1 MKLRSG
7 LPLAALALALGAVA
21 CGSTAAKTAA
31 SSPSP
36 TPTTR
41 ARGRGANGVA
51 GTVASVNGS
60 TLIVNLR
67 AGGSA
72 TVDTSPS
79 TVVMKTVTTTVSALA
94 PNTTVLVTGPLNA
107 DGTYT
112 ANAITITPLGGAG
125 GFGGFGGG
133 GGGGFGGFGGGAFTP
148 RPRASGGV
156 GAGRARGAVGTVTSV
171 KGADVY
177 LQTAAGASIEAITSP
192 GTVVSETQAGAL
204 SDVTAGTTVTVVGP
218 QGSDGAYSATR
229 IIIGNLGLNLG
240 LGGGFFGGGGGT
252 AGGGTGAA

>member
-1 MKLRSG
+1 MKLRYG
-7 LPLAALALALGAVA
+7 LSLVALVLGAVA
-21 CGSTAAKTAA
+21 CGGTAAKSAT

-60 TLIVNLR
+60 TFIVNLR
-67 AGGSA
+67 TGGSA
-72 TVDTSPS
+72 TVDASS
-79 TVVMKTVTTTVSALA
+79 ATVVMKTVTTTLSALA
-94 PNTTVLVTGPLNA
+94 PNTTVVVSGPMNA

-112 ANAITITPLGGAG
+112 ANAITITPLGGGG

-133 GGGGFGGFGGGAFTP
+133 GGGGFGGLGGGGGTFSP
-148 RPRASGGV
+148 RPRASGGL
-156 GAGRARGAVGTVTSV
+156 GAGRARAAAGTVTSV

-192 GTVVSETQAGAL
+192 STVVSETQTGSL
-204 SDVTAGTTVTVVGP
+204 SDVTIGTTVTVVGT

-229 IIIGNLGLNLG
+229 IIIGNLGLG
-240 LGGGFFGGGGGT
+240 GGGFFGGGGFGGL
-252 AGGGTGAA
+252 GGGGGSGA